1 MRCRDTFGMTYLV
14 DVLVHYVRE
23 NGVDVPD
30 VEQVLPS
37 DVELLLVMLFQGKLF
52 GDHQK
57 LARRVSNGTAY
68 SVILDV
74 GVFDDL
80 PA

>member
-1 MRCRDTFGMTYLV
+1 MRETMHQCRDTPGMTYLV

-23 NGVDVPD
+23 NGIDVSD

-52 GDHQK
+52 GDHQ
-57 LARRVSNGTAY
+57 
-68 SVILDV
+68 
-74 GVFDDL
+74 
-80 PA
+80 